1 MKIYVTRAETEL
13 GAEATVADLAAAQ
26 QLPGQ
31 GIAIAVDNKV
41 VPRAAW
47 ADTPLH
53 EGASVTIIRA
63 VCGG

>member
-1 MKIYVTRAETEL
+1 MKIYVNRAEAEL
-13 GAEATVADLAAAQ
+13 GAEATIADLVAGQ
-26 QLPGQ
+26 QLPDR

-47 ADTPLH
+47 ENTPLH
-53 EGASVTIIRA
+53 EGANVTIIRA